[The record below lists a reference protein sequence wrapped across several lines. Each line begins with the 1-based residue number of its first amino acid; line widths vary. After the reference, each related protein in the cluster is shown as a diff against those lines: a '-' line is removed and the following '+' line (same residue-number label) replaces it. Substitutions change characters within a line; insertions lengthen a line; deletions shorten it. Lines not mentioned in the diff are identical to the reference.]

1 MLGTRIER
9 SHWAFPEAG
18 EIEGRYCRL
27 VPLNLNHVAALWPLV
42 EATPESFTYLL
53 YGPFDVSEELSTL
66 IADLSSRQDQP
77 FWAVLDATGTPQGW
91 LSICDVSQ
99 NDGAFEIGSIW
110 FAPALQGTRAARE
123 AIFLLMYLGME
134 KFDYERLVW
143 RCQAQNAK
151 SFQAALNLGFTR
163 EGMWRNAAVIDG
175 WQRDVAWFSILKADW
190 PECKGA
196 FEAWLDPENFD
207 AAGKQ
212 IKRLQEFR
220 A

>member
-42 EATPESFTYLL
+42 EATPESFTYLR

-123 AIFLLMYLGME
+123 AIFL
-134 KFDYERLVW
+134 
-143 RCQAQNAK
+143 
-151 SFQAALNLGFTR
+151 
-163 EGMWRNAAVIDG
+163 
-175 WQRDVAWFSILKADW
+175 
-190 PECKGA
+190 
-196 FEAWLDPENFD
+196 
-207 AAGKQ
+207 
-212 IKRLQEFR
+212 
-220 A
+220 

>member
-1 MLGTRIER
+1 
-9 SHWAFPEAG
+9 
-18 EIEGRYCRL
+18 
-27 VPLNLNHVAALWPLV
+27 
-42 EATPESFTYLL
+42 
-53 YGPFDVSEELSTL
+53 
-66 IADLSSRQDQP
+66 
-77 FWAVLDATGTPQGW
+77 
-91 LSICDVSQ
+91 
-99 NDGAFEIGSIW
+99 
-110 FAPALQGTRAARE
+110 
-123 AIFLLMYLGME
+123 MYLGME